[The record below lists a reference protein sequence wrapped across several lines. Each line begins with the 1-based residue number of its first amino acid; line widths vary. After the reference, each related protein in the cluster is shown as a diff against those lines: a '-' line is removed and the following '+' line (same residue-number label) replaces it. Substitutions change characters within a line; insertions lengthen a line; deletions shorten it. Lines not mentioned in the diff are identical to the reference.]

1 MFGLEGANLKGGD
14 PWRER
19 SQKCPF
25 FFFGIAAKSA
35 EQNVG
40 HIFGAPEKYQLD
52 FLNMSGFL
60 SRKKRQEVT
69 SRKPFLLWVF
79 WMVSDE

>member
-19 SQKCPF
+19 SESVPF
-25 FFFGIAAKSA
+25 FLGLP
-35 EQNVG
+35 QNLPKHVG
-40 HIFGAPEKYQLD
+40 HIFGAPEKSNLI
-52 FLNMSGFL
+52 FVKMLGFL
-60 SRKKRQEVT
+60 SRKKHQEVT
-69 SRKPFLLWVF
+69 SKKPFLLWVF

>member
-1 MFGLEGANLKGGD
+1 MFGLGRRESKRRGSLEGEVPKVSLL
-14 PWRER
+14 
-19 SQKCPF
+19 
-25 FFFGIAAKSA
+25 FFGIAAKSA

-40 HIFGAPEKYQLD
+40 HIFGAPEKYQLE